1 MAFSA
6 SVTEQA
12 FVLKHIVGIE
22 ALSQHE
28 RFADATPDMVQAIVE
43 GIGAFAEGEFAPLNR
58 IGDTVGARLKD
69 GKVVMPEGFVAAY
82 KAYVANG
89 WGSINAPSAFGGQG
103 LPFSMATVALDS
115 LGAANMAFALCPILW
130 VRPAKAVVPAQTV
143 DWRMVRH
150 DEPDR
155 ATGRFRCR
163 RAEINRDAARRWHLP
178 NQRHQNI
185 YQLW

>member
-6 SVTEQA
+6 PVTEQA

-89 WGSINAPSAFGGQG
+89 WGSINAPS
-103 LPFSMATVALDS
+103 VARS
-115 LGAANMAFALCPILW
+115 AGIS
-130 VRPAKAVVPAQTV
+130 AVLSQPPLK
-143 DWRMVRH
+143 WRYRSSC
-150 DEPDR
+150 
-155 ATGRFRCR
+155 GRT
-163 RAEINRDAARRWHLP
+163 D
-178 NQRHQNI
+178 
-185 YQLW
+185 

>member
-6 SVTEQA
+6 PVTEQA

-28 RFADATPDMVQAIVE
+28 RFADATPDMVHAIVE

-89 WGSINAPSAFGGQG
+89 WG
-103 LPFSMATVALDS
+103 LDKRTVGVRRPGPAIFDGDCRVGF
-115 LGAANMAFALCPILW
+115 LGRGEHGICPVPDPVGWRDRSHQPPW
-130 VRPAKAVVPAQTV
+130 VRPAKTTV
-143 DWRMVRH
+143 LAKTINRRMVRH
-150 DEPDR
+150 DEPD
-155 ATGRFRCR
+155 
-163 RAEINRDAARRWHLP
+163 
-178 NQRHQNI
+178 
-185 YQLW
+185 